1 MSIDILKQIDIPDR
15 AQTVSPVLTSHDV
28 LQLRL
33 MTAGIY
39 IDDAIHEYIVR
50 LVEATRHHESI
61 SIGSSMRGAL
71 ALARC
76 ARIWAAADGRDYV
89 VPDDVND
96 LATPILAHRI
106 MLVPEAIFDGITQES
121 LIEEILEE
129 VPAPTVST

>member
-1 MSIDILKQIDIPDR
+1 
-15 AQTVSPVLTSHDV
+15 
-28 LQLRL
+28 
-33 MTAGIY
+33 
-39 IDDAIHEYIVR
+39 
-50 LVEATRHHESI
+50 
-61 SIGSSMRGAL
+61 MRGAL

-76 ARIWAAADGRDYV
+76 ARIRAAADGRDYV